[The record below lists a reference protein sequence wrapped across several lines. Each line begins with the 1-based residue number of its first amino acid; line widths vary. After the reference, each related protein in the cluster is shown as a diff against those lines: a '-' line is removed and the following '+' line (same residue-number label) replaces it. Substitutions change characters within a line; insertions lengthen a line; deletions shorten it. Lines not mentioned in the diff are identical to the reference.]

1 MKLYP
6 LMKNYEKYGLSAEL
20 NDPSGMPD
28 IQQVGI
34 MVGIR
39 NKQTGAW
46 ETNHTGDA
54 SVVETTY
61 GWEPVDH
68 PTKQGID
75 LAEQRLSAYHE

>member
-34 MVGIR
+34 MVMLGR
-39 NKQTGAW
+39 VHGA
-46 ETNHTGDA
+46 
-54 SVVETTY
+54 S
-61 GWEPVDH
+61 
-68 PTKQGID
+68 
-75 LAEQRLSAYHE
+75 SAAGVGHEVKSNEKG

>member
-6 LMKNYEKYGLSAEL
+6 LMKNHAKYGLSKEL

-39 NKQTGAW
+39 DKQTGAW
-46 ETNHTGDA
+46 ETNHIGLRGE
-54 SVVETTY
+54 S
-61 GWEPVDH
+61 
-68 PTKQGID
+68 
-75 LAEQRLSAYHE
+75 L